1 MCVHLCTFPSNSGAV
16 VWHCYFLCGKVVPM
30 HAKGWR
36 LLCCYHSQLTRKAA
50 PPPHFVHCSD
60 SHSYSLEISGGRSAN
75 TDDSAAGMPD
85 SFPGFRFEPAYWFYL
100 LLGVTVIEFSR
111 WRGKVL
117 NLRTQMESR
126 LQRER
131 IILEFSERLFGP
143 KTNPW
148 IWRD

>member
-1 MCVHLCTFPSNSGAV
+1 
-16 VWHCYFLCGKVVPM
+16 
-30 HAKGWR
+30 
-36 LLCCYHSQLTRKAA
+36 
-50 PPPHFVHCSD
+50 
-60 SHSYSLEISGGRSAN
+60 
-75 TDDSAAGMPD
+75 MPD
-85 SFPGFRFEPAYWFYL
+85 SFPGLRFEPAYWFYL

-111 WRGKVL
+111 WSRKVL

-131 IILEFSERLFGP
+131 IILEFSERLFGS